1 MNTIAFV
8 RAITSLNRS
17 LPAVVVNRDT
27 YLLTVHFNHS
37 VSQPELPRLVI
48 VVWPRDDVQGGWLQ
62 VPLGSAGGSHR
73 PSSNLVQNANI
84 LDQV

>member
-17 LPAVVVNRDT
+17 LPAVVENRDT
-27 YLLTVHFNHS
+27 YLLTVHLNHS

-48 VVWPRDDVQGGWLQ
+48 AVMMCRVAGCRYPWAV
-62 VPLGSAGGSHR
+62 LGA
-73 PSSNLVQNANI
+73 PIALPQTWFKM
-84 LDQV
+84 QTF